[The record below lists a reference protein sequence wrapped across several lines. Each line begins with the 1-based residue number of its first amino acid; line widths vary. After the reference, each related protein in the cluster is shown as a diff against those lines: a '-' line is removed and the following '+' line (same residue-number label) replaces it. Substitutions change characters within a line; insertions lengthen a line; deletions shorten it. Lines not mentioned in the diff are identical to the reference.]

1 MSTVYA
7 SPIWL
12 GRPHC
17 PVTVTTGAGAV
28 VTAALGSLTLT
39 ATADANGLCAMK
51 LPRRGR
57 WSFTAVLG
65 GKKGFGTLAVPGQR
79 SLSLPLYSTTLAEN
93 SWAEIAAAA
102 AAGIAARLWSPGD
115 VKELTISGTAG
126 LLTVTDLTI
135 GAIILGFDHNA
146 ALEGSGRIHFQLARL
161 GATPVAL
168 VDKRHG
174 SFSDLAGAFTMNTTA
189 TSEGGWQ
196 GCHMRQEILGSDSSD
211 YVIRSCALDDIV
223 RPAVRRFAGEFIQRK
238 IQLNYQMLNYT
249 VITDEKWLG
258 FVVEQVLSNA
268 LKYTPQGSVSIY
280 MEPEGVL
287 CIRDTGIGIAPEDLP
302 RVFEKG
308 YTGYNGRSHR
318 KASGLGLY
326 LCREILTRLGH
337 SVSAESQVDHG
348 TTIRIDL
355 RQHKT
360 IQE

>member
-1 MSTVYA
+1 MKGFFRLYLRAQRRGMLFLGFCCLIFTVSFALYGL
-7 SPIWL
+7 PL
-12 GRPHC
+12 
-17 PVTVTTGAGAV
+17 GAV
-28 VTAALGSLTLT
+28 LYPAAL
-39 ATADANGLCAMK
+39 C
-51 LPRRGR
+51 
-57 WSFTAVLG
+57 
-65 GKKGFGTLAVPGQR
+65 
-79 SLSLPLYSTTLAEN
+79 
-93 SWAEIAAAA
+93 A
-102 AAGIAARLWSPGD
+102 AAGGIILLLSLRKSRAVCQELSLIQHHPADLPDELPAAQSPQEQAYQALLLALHADRQKLKSNMNARYHDMTEYYTVWAHQIKTPIAAIRLALQNEDTPLSRR
-115 VKELTISGTAG
+115 LTGEVGRVEQYVQMA
-126 LLTVTDLTI
+126 LTYL
-135 GAIILGFDHNA
+135 
-146 ALEGSGRIHFQLARL
+146 R
-161 GATPVAL
+161 
-168 VDKRHG
+168 
-174 SFSDLAGAFTMNTTA
+174 
-189 TSEGGWQ
+189 
-196 GCHMRQEILGSDSSD
+196 LGSDSSD

>member
-1 MSTVYA
+1 MKGFFRRYLRAQRRGMLFLGFCCLIFTVSFALYGL
-7 SPIWL
+7 PL
-12 GRPHC
+12 
-17 PVTVTTGAGAV
+17 GAV
-28 VTAALGSLTLT
+28 LYPAAL
-39 ATADANGLCAMK
+39 C
-51 LPRRGR
+51 
-57 WSFTAVLG
+57 
-65 GKKGFGTLAVPGQR
+65 
-79 SLSLPLYSTTLAEN
+79 
-93 SWAEIAAAA
+93 A
-102 AAGIAARLWSPGD
+102 AAGGIILLLSLRKSRAVCQELSLMQHHPADLPDELPAAQSPQEQAYQALLLALHADRQKLKSDMNARYHDMTEYYTVWAHQIKTPIAAIRLALQNEDTPLSRR
-115 VKELTISGTAG
+115 LTGEVGRVEQYVQMA
-126 LLTVTDLTI
+126 LTYL
-135 GAIILGFDHNA
+135 
-146 ALEGSGRIHFQLARL
+146 R
-161 GATPVAL
+161 
-168 VDKRHG
+168 
-174 SFSDLAGAFTMNTTA
+174 
-189 TSEGGWQ
+189 
-196 GCHMRQEILGSDSSD
+196 LGSDSSD

-337 SVSAESQVDHG
+337 SVSAESQVNHG

>member
-1 MSTVYA
+1 MKGFFRLYLRAQRRGMLFWGFCCLIFTVSFALYGL
-7 SPIWL
+7 PL
-12 GRPHC
+12 
-17 PVTVTTGAGAV
+17 GAV
-28 VTAALGSLTLT
+28 LYPAAL
-39 ATADANGLCAMK
+39 C
-51 LPRRGR
+51 
-57 WSFTAVLG
+57 
-65 GKKGFGTLAVPGQR
+65 
-79 SLSLPLYSTTLAEN
+79 
-93 SWAEIAAAA
+93 A
-102 AAGIAARLWSPGD
+102 AAGGIILLLSLRKSRAVCQELSLMQHHPADLPDELPAAQSPQEQAYQALLLALHADRQKLKSNMNARYHDMTEYYTVWAHQIKTPIAAIRLALQNEDTPLSRR
-115 VKELTISGTAG
+115 LTGEVGRVEQYVQMA
-126 LLTVTDLTI
+126 LTYL
-135 GAIILGFDHNA
+135 
-146 ALEGSGRIHFQLARL
+146 R
-161 GATPVAL
+161 
-168 VDKRHG
+168 
-174 SFSDLAGAFTMNTTA
+174 
-189 TSEGGWQ
+189 
-196 GCHMRQEILGSDSSD
+196 LGSDSSD

-223 RPAVRRFAGEFIQRK
+223 RPAVRRFTGEFIQRK

>member
-1 MSTVYA
+1 MKGFFRLYLRAQRRGMLFLGFCCLIFTVSFALYGL
-7 SPIWL
+7 PL
-12 GRPHC
+12 
-17 PVTVTTGAGAV
+17 GAV
-28 VTAALGSLTLT
+28 LYPAAL
-39 ATADANGLCAMK
+39 C
-51 LPRRGR
+51 
-57 WSFTAVLG
+57 
-65 GKKGFGTLAVPGQR
+65 
-79 SLSLPLYSTTLAEN
+79 
-93 SWAEIAAAA
+93 A
-102 AAGIAARLWSPGD
+102 AAGGIILLLSLRKSRAVCQELSLMQHHPADLPDELPAAQSPQEQAYQALLLALHADRQKLKSDMNARYHDMTEYYTVWAHQIKTPIAAIRLALQNEDTPLSRR
-115 VKELTISGTAG
+115 LTGEVGRVEQYVQMA
-126 LLTVTDLTI
+126 LTYL
-135 GAIILGFDHNA
+135 
-146 ALEGSGRIHFQLARL
+146 R
-161 GATPVAL
+161 
-168 VDKRHG
+168 
-174 SFSDLAGAFTMNTTA
+174 
-189 TSEGGWQ
+189 
-196 GCHMRQEILGSDSSD
+196 LGSDSSD
-211 YVIRSCALDDIV
+211 YVIRSCALDNIV

-287 CIRDTGIGIAPEDLP
+287 CIRDTGIGVAPEDLP

>member
-1 MSTVYA
+1 MKGFFRLYLRAERRGMLFLGFCCLIFTVSFALYGL
-7 SPIWL
+7 PL
-12 GRPHC
+12 
-17 PVTVTTGAGAV
+17 GAV
-28 VTAALGSLTLT
+28 LYPAAL
-39 ATADANGLCAMK
+39 C
-51 LPRRGR
+51 
-57 WSFTAVLG
+57 
-65 GKKGFGTLAVPGQR
+65 
-79 SLSLPLYSTTLAEN
+79 
-93 SWAEIAAAA
+93 A
-102 AAGIAARLWSPGD
+102 AAGGIILLLSLRKSRAVCQELSLMQHHPADLPDELPAAQSPQEQAYQALLLALHADRQKLKSNMNARYHDMTEYYTVWAHQIKTPIAAIRLALQNEDTPLSRR
-115 VKELTISGTAG
+115 LTGEVGRVEQYVQMA
-126 LLTVTDLTI
+126 LTYL
-135 GAIILGFDHNA
+135 
-146 ALEGSGRIHFQLARL
+146 R
-161 GATPVAL
+161 
-168 VDKRHG
+168 
-174 SFSDLAGAFTMNTTA
+174 
-189 TSEGGWQ
+189 
-196 GCHMRQEILGSDSSD
+196 LGSDSSD

-360 IQE
+360 M

>member
-1 MSTVYA
+1 MKGFFRLYLRAQRRGMLFLGFCCLIFTVSFALYGL
-7 SPIWL
+7 PL
-12 GRPHC
+12 
-17 PVTVTTGAGAV
+17 GAV
-28 VTAALGSLTLT
+28 LYPAAL
-39 ATADANGLCAMK
+39 C
-51 LPRRGR
+51 
-57 WSFTAVLG
+57 
-65 GKKGFGTLAVPGQR
+65 
-79 SLSLPLYSTTLAEN
+79 
-93 SWAEIAAAA
+93 A
-102 AAGIAARLWSPGD
+102 AAGGIILLLSLRKSRAVCQELSLMHHHPADLPDELPAAQSPQEQAYQALLLALHTDRQKLKSDMNARYHDMTEYYTVWAHQIKTPIAAIRLALQNEDTPLSRR
-115 VKELTISGTAG
+115 LTGEVGRVEQYVQMA
-126 LLTVTDLTI
+126 LTYL
-135 GAIILGFDHNA
+135 
-146 ALEGSGRIHFQLARL
+146 R
-161 GATPVAL
+161 
-168 VDKRHG
+168 
-174 SFSDLAGAFTMNTTA
+174 
-189 TSEGGWQ
+189 
-196 GCHMRQEILGSDSSD
+196 LGSDSSD

-223 RPAVRRFAGEFIQRK
+223 RPVVRRFAGEFIQRK

>member
-1 MSTVYA
+1 MKGFFRLYLRAQRRGMLFLGFCCLIFTVSFALYGL
-7 SPIWL
+7 PL
-12 GRPHC
+12 
-17 PVTVTTGAGAV
+17 GAV
-28 VTAALGSLTLT
+28 LYPAAL
-39 ATADANGLCAMK
+39 C
-51 LPRRGR
+51 
-57 WSFTAVLG
+57 
-65 GKKGFGTLAVPGQR
+65 
-79 SLSLPLYSTTLAEN
+79 
-93 SWAEIAAAA
+93 A
-102 AAGIAARLWSPGD
+102 AAGGIILLLSLRKSRAVCQELSLMQHHPADLPDELPAAQSPQEQAYQVLLLALHTDRQKLKSDMNARYHDMAEYYTVWAHQIKTPIAAIRLALQNEDTPLSRR
-115 VKELTISGTAG
+115 LTGEVGRVEQYVQMA
-126 LLTVTDLTI
+126 LTYL
-135 GAIILGFDHNA
+135 
-146 ALEGSGRIHFQLARL
+146 R
-161 GATPVAL
+161 
-168 VDKRHG
+168 
-174 SFSDLAGAFTMNTTA
+174 
-189 TSEGGWQ
+189 
-196 GCHMRQEILGSDSSD
+196 LGSDSSD

-287 CIRDTGIGIAPEDLP
+287 CIRDTGIGIAPDDLP

>member
-1 MSTVYA
+1 MKGFFRLYLRAQRRGMLFWGFCCLIFTVSFALYGL
-7 SPIWL
+7 PL
-12 GRPHC
+12 
-17 PVTVTTGAGAV
+17 GAV
-28 VTAALGSLTLT
+28 LYPAAL
-39 ATADANGLCAMK
+39 C
-51 LPRRGR
+51 
-57 WSFTAVLG
+57 
-65 GKKGFGTLAVPGQR
+65 
-79 SLSLPLYSTTLAEN
+79 
-93 SWAEIAAAA
+93 A
-102 AAGIAARLWSPGD
+102 AAGGIILLLSLRKSRAVCQELSLMQHHPADLPDELPAAQSPQEQAYQALLLALHADRQKLKSNMNARYHYMTEYYTVWAHQIKTPIAAIRLALQNEDTPLSRR
-115 VKELTISGTAG
+115 LTGEVGRVEQYVQMA
-126 LLTVTDLTI
+126 LTYL
-135 GAIILGFDHNA
+135 
-146 ALEGSGRIHFQLARL
+146 R
-161 GATPVAL
+161 
-168 VDKRHG
+168 
-174 SFSDLAGAFTMNTTA
+174 
-189 TSEGGWQ
+189 
-196 GCHMRQEILGSDSSD
+196 LGSDSSD

>member
-1 MSTVYA
+1 MKGFFRLYLRAQRRGMLFWGFCCLIFTVSFALYGL
-7 SPIWL
+7 PL
-12 GRPHC
+12 
-17 PVTVTTGAGAV
+17 GAV
-28 VTAALGSLTLT
+28 LYPAAL
-39 ATADANGLCAMK
+39 C
-51 LPRRGR
+51 
-57 WSFTAVLG
+57 
-65 GKKGFGTLAVPGQR
+65 
-79 SLSLPLYSTTLAEN
+79 
-93 SWAEIAAAA
+93 A
-102 AAGIAARLWSPGD
+102 AAGGIILLLSLRKSRAVCQELSLMQHHPADLPDELPAAQSPQEQADQALLLALHADRQKLKSNMNARYHDMTEYYTVWAHQIKTPIAAIRLALQNEDTPLSRR
-115 VKELTISGTAG
+115 LTGEVGRVEQYVQMA
-126 LLTVTDLTI
+126 LTYL
-135 GAIILGFDHNA
+135 
-146 ALEGSGRIHFQLARL
+146 R
-161 GATPVAL
+161 
-168 VDKRHG
+168 
-174 SFSDLAGAFTMNTTA
+174 
-189 TSEGGWQ
+189 
-196 GCHMRQEILGSDSSD
+196 LGSDSSD

-360 IQE
+360 MQE

>member
-1 MSTVYA
+1 MKGFFRLYLRAQRRGMLFWGFCCLIFTVSFALYGL
-7 SPIWL
+7 PL
-12 GRPHC
+12 
-17 PVTVTTGAGAV
+17 GAV
-28 VTAALGSLTLT
+28 LYPAAL
-39 ATADANGLCAMK
+39 C
-51 LPRRGR
+51 
-57 WSFTAVLG
+57 
-65 GKKGFGTLAVPGQR
+65 
-79 SLSLPLYSTTLAEN
+79 
-93 SWAEIAAAA
+93 A
-102 AAGIAARLWSPGD
+102 AAGGIILLLSLRKSRAVCQELSLMQHHPADLPDELPAAQSPQEQAYQALLLALHTDRQKLKSNMNARYHDMTEYYTVWAHQIKTPIAAIRLALQNEDTPLSRR
-115 VKELTISGTAG
+115 LTGEVGRVEQYVQMA
-126 LLTVTDLTI
+126 LTYL
-135 GAIILGFDHNA
+135 
-146 ALEGSGRIHFQLARL
+146 R
-161 GATPVAL
+161 
-168 VDKRHG
+168 
-174 SFSDLAGAFTMNTTA
+174 
-189 TSEGGWQ
+189 
-196 GCHMRQEILGSDSSD
+196 LGSDSSD

-360 IQE
+360 MQE

>member
-1 MSTVYA
+1 MKGFFRLYLRAQRRGMLFLGFCCLIFTVSFALYGL
-7 SPIWL
+7 PL
-12 GRPHC
+12 
-17 PVTVTTGAGAV
+17 GAV
-28 VTAALGSLTLT
+28 LYPAAL
-39 ATADANGLCAMK
+39 C
-51 LPRRGR
+51 
-57 WSFTAVLG
+57 
-65 GKKGFGTLAVPGQR
+65 
-79 SLSLPLYSTTLAEN
+79 
-93 SWAEIAAAA
+93 A
-102 AAGIAARLWSPGD
+102 AAGGIILLLSLRKSRAVCQELSLMQHHPADLPDELPAAQSPQEQAYQALLLALHADRQKLKSDMNARYHDMTEYYTVWAHQIKTPIAAMRLALQNEDTPLSRR
-115 VKELTISGTAG
+115 LTGEVGRVEQYVQMA
-126 LLTVTDLTI
+126 LTYL
-135 GAIILGFDHNA
+135 
-146 ALEGSGRIHFQLARL
+146 R
-161 GATPVAL
+161 
-168 VDKRHG
+168 
-174 SFSDLAGAFTMNTTA
+174 
-189 TSEGGWQ
+189 
-196 GCHMRQEILGSDSSD
+196 LGSDSSD
-211 YVIRSCALDDIV
+211 YVIRSCALDNIV

-280 MEPEGVL
+280 MEPDGVL
-287 CIRDTGIGIAPEDLP
+287 CIRDTGIGVAPEDLP

-326 LCREILTRLGH
+326 LCREILTRLGN

>member
-1 MSTVYA
+1 MKGFLRLYLRAQRRGMLFLGLCCLIFTVSFALYGL
-7 SPIWL
+7 PL
-12 GRPHC
+12 
-17 PVTVTTGAGAV
+17 GAV
-28 VTAALGSLTLT
+28 LYPAAL
-39 ATADANGLCAMK
+39 C
-51 LPRRGR
+51 
-57 WSFTAVLG
+57 
-65 GKKGFGTLAVPGQR
+65 
-79 SLSLPLYSTTLAEN
+79 
-93 SWAEIAAAA
+93 A
-102 AAGIAARLWSPGD
+102 AAGGIILLLSLRKSRAVCQELSLMQHHPADLPDELPAAQSPQEQAYQALLLALHTDRQKLKRDMNARYHDMTEYYTVWAHQIKTPIAAIRLALQNEDTPLSRR
-115 VKELTISGTAG
+115 LTGEVGRVEQYVQMA
-126 LLTVTDLTI
+126 LTYL
-135 GAIILGFDHNA
+135 
-146 ALEGSGRIHFQLARL
+146 R
-161 GATPVAL
+161 
-168 VDKRHG
+168 
-174 SFSDLAGAFTMNTTA
+174 
-189 TSEGGWQ
+189 
-196 GCHMRQEILGSDSSD
+196 LGSDSSD

-360 IQE
+360 MQE

>member
-1 MSTVYA
+1 MKGFFRLYLRA
-7 SPIWL
+7 QRRGMLFL
-12 GRPHC
+12 GFCCLIFAVSFALYGLPL
-17 PVTVTTGAGAV
+17 GAV
-28 VTAALGSLTLT
+28 LYPAAL
-39 ATADANGLCAMK
+39 C
-51 LPRRGR
+51 
-57 WSFTAVLG
+57 
-65 GKKGFGTLAVPGQR
+65 
-79 SLSLPLYSTTLAEN
+79 
-93 SWAEIAAAA
+93 A
-102 AAGIAARLWSPGD
+102 AAGGIILLLSLRKSRAVCQELSLMQHHPADLPDELPAAQSPQEQAYQALLLALHADRQKLKSDMNARYHDMTEYYTVWAHQIKTPIAAMRLALQNEDTPLSRR
-115 VKELTISGTAG
+115 LTGEVGRVEQYVQMA
-126 LLTVTDLTI
+126 LTYL
-135 GAIILGFDHNA
+135 
-146 ALEGSGRIHFQLARL
+146 R
-161 GATPVAL
+161 
-168 VDKRHG
+168 
-174 SFSDLAGAFTMNTTA
+174 
-189 TSEGGWQ
+189 
-196 GCHMRQEILGSDSSD
+196 LGSDSSD
-211 YVIRSCALDDIV
+211 YVIRSCALDNIV

-268 LKYTPQGSVSIY
+268 LKYTPQGSVNIY

-287 CIRDTGIGIAPEDLP
+287 CIRDTGIGVAPEDLP

>member
-1 MSTVYA
+1 MKGFFRLYLRAQRRGMLFWGFCCLIFTVSFALYGL
-7 SPIWL
+7 PL
-12 GRPHC
+12 
-17 PVTVTTGAGAV
+17 GAV
-28 VTAALGSLTLT
+28 LYPAAL
-39 ATADANGLCAMK
+39 C
-51 LPRRGR
+51 
-57 WSFTAVLG
+57 
-65 GKKGFGTLAVPGQR
+65 
-79 SLSLPLYSTTLAEN
+79 
-93 SWAEIAAAA
+93 A
-102 AAGIAARLWSPGD
+102 AAGGIILLLSLRKSRAVCQELSLMQHHPADLPDELPAAQSPQEQAYQALLLALHTDRQKLKSDMNARYHDMTEYYTVWAHQIKTPIAAIRLALQNEDTPLSRR
-115 VKELTISGTAG
+115 LTGEVGRVEQYVQMA
-126 LLTVTDLTI
+126 LTYL
-135 GAIILGFDHNA
+135 
-146 ALEGSGRIHFQLARL
+146 R
-161 GATPVAL
+161 
-168 VDKRHG
+168 
-174 SFSDLAGAFTMNTTA
+174 
-189 TSEGGWQ
+189 
-196 GCHMRQEILGSDSSD
+196 LGSDSSD

-308 YTGYNGRSHR
+308 YTGCNGRSHR

-360 IQE
+360 MQE

>member
-1 MSTVYA
+1 MKGFFRLYLRAQRRGMLFLGFCCLIFTVSFALYGL
-7 SPIWL
+7 PL
-12 GRPHC
+12 
-17 PVTVTTGAGAV
+17 GAV
-28 VTAALGSLTLT
+28 LYPAAL
-39 ATADANGLCAMK
+39 C
-51 LPRRGR
+51 
-57 WSFTAVLG
+57 
-65 GKKGFGTLAVPGQR
+65 
-79 SLSLPLYSTTLAEN
+79 
-93 SWAEIAAAA
+93 A
-102 AAGIAARLWSPGD
+102 AAGGIILLLSLRKSRAVCQELSLMQHHPADLPDELPAAQSPQEQAYQALLLALHTDRQKLKSDMNARYHDMTEYYTVWAHQIKTPIAAIRLALQNDDTPLSRR
-115 VKELTISGTAG
+115 LTGEVGRVEQYVQMA
-126 LLTVTDLTI
+126 LTYL
-135 GAIILGFDHNA
+135 
-146 ALEGSGRIHFQLARL
+146 R
-161 GATPVAL
+161 
-168 VDKRHG
+168 
-174 SFSDLAGAFTMNTTA
+174 
-189 TSEGGWQ
+189 
-196 GCHMRQEILGSDSSD
+196 LGSDSSD

-360 IQE
+360 MQE

>member
-1 MSTVYA
+1 MKGFFRLYLRAQRRGMLFLGFCCLIFTVSFALYGL
-7 SPIWL
+7 PL
-12 GRPHC
+12 
-17 PVTVTTGAGAV
+17 GAV
-28 VTAALGSLTLT
+28 LYPAAL
-39 ATADANGLCAMK
+39 C
-51 LPRRGR
+51 
-57 WSFTAVLG
+57 
-65 GKKGFGTLAVPGQR
+65 
-79 SLSLPLYSTTLAEN
+79 
-93 SWAEIAAAA
+93 A
-102 AAGIAARLWSPGD
+102 AAGGIILLLSLRKSRAVCQELSLMQHHPADLPDELPAAQSPQEQAYQALLLALHADRQKLKSDMNARYHDMAEYYTVWAHQIKTPIAAIRLALQNEDTPLSRR
-115 VKELTISGTAG
+115 LTGEVGRVEQYVQMA
-126 LLTVTDLTI
+126 LTYL
-135 GAIILGFDHNA
+135 
-146 ALEGSGRIHFQLARL
+146 R
-161 GATPVAL
+161 
-168 VDKRHG
+168 
-174 SFSDLAGAFTMNTTA
+174 
-189 TSEGGWQ
+189 
-196 GCHMRQEILGSDSSD
+196 LGSDSSD

-360 IQE
+360 MQE

>member
-1 MSTVYA
+1 MKGFFRLYLRAQRRGMLFLGFCCLIFTVSFALYGL
-7 SPIWL
+7 PL
-12 GRPHC
+12 
-17 PVTVTTGAGAV
+17 GAV
-28 VTAALGSLTLT
+28 LYPAAL
-39 ATADANGLCAMK
+39 C
-51 LPRRGR
+51 
-57 WSFTAVLG
+57 
-65 GKKGFGTLAVPGQR
+65 
-79 SLSLPLYSTTLAEN
+79 
-93 SWAEIAAAA
+93 A
-102 AAGIAARLWSPGD
+102 AAGGIILLLSLRKSRAVCQELSLMQHHPADLPDELPAAQSPQEQAYQVLLLALHTDRQKLKSDMNARYHDMTEYYTVWAHQIKTPIAAIRLALQNEDTPLSRRLMGE
-115 VKELTISGTAG
+115 VGRVEQYVQMALTY
-126 LLTVTDLTI
+126 L
-135 GAIILGFDHNA
+135 
-146 ALEGSGRIHFQLARL
+146 R
-161 GATPVAL
+161 
-168 VDKRHG
+168 
-174 SFSDLAGAFTMNTTA
+174 
-189 TSEGGWQ
+189 
-196 GCHMRQEILGSDSSD
+196 LGSDSSD

-238 IQLNYQMLNYT
+238 IQLNYQMLSYT

-308 YTGYNGRSHR
+308 YTGYNGRNHR

-337 SVSAESQVDHG
+337 SVNAESQVDHG

-360 IQE
+360 MQE

>member
-1 MSTVYA
+1 MKGFFRLYLRAQRRGMLFLGFCCLIFTVSFALYGL
-7 SPIWL
+7 PL
-12 GRPHC
+12 
-17 PVTVTTGAGAV
+17 GAV
-28 VTAALGSLTLT
+28 LYPAAL
-39 ATADANGLCAMK
+39 C
-51 LPRRGR
+51 
-57 WSFTAVLG
+57 
-65 GKKGFGTLAVPGQR
+65 
-79 SLSLPLYSTTLAEN
+79 
-93 SWAEIAAAA
+93 A
-102 AAGIAARLWSPGD
+102 AAGGIILLLSLRKSRAVCQELSLIQHHPADLPDELPAAQSPQEQAYQALLLALHADRQKLKSDMNARYHDMTEYYTVWAHQIKTPIAAIRLALQNEDTPLSRR
-115 VKELTISGTAG
+115 LTGEVGRVEQYVQMA
-126 LLTVTDLTI
+126 LTYL
-135 GAIILGFDHNA
+135 
-146 ALEGSGRIHFQLARL
+146 R
-161 GATPVAL
+161 
-168 VDKRHG
+168 
-174 SFSDLAGAFTMNTTA
+174 
-189 TSEGGWQ
+189 
-196 GCHMRQEILGSDSSD
+196 LGSDSSD

-360 IQE
+360 MQE

>member
-1 MSTVYA
+1 MKRFFRLYLRAQRRGMLFLGFCCLIFTVSFALYGL
-7 SPIWL
+7 PL
-12 GRPHC
+12 
-17 PVTVTTGAGAV
+17 GAV
-28 VTAALGSLTLT
+28 LYPAAL
-39 ATADANGLCAMK
+39 C
-51 LPRRGR
+51 
-57 WSFTAVLG
+57 
-65 GKKGFGTLAVPGQR
+65 
-79 SLSLPLYSTTLAEN
+79 
-93 SWAEIAAAA
+93 A
-102 AAGIAARLWSPGD
+102 AAGGIILLLSLRKSRAVCQELSLMQHHPADLPDELPAAQSPQEQAYQALLLALHTDRQKLKSDMNARYHDMTEYYTVWAHQIKTPIAAIRLALQNEDTPLSRR
-115 VKELTISGTAG
+115 LTGEVGRVEQYVQMA
-126 LLTVTDLTI
+126 LTYL
-135 GAIILGFDHNA
+135 
-146 ALEGSGRIHFQLARL
+146 R
-161 GATPVAL
+161 
-168 VDKRHG
+168 
-174 SFSDLAGAFTMNTTA
+174 
-189 TSEGGWQ
+189 
-196 GCHMRQEILGSDSSD
+196 LGSDSSD

-360 IQE
+360 MQE

>member
-1 MSTVYA
+1 MKGFFRLYLRAQRRGMLFLGFCCLIFTVSFALYGL
-7 SPIWL
+7 PL
-12 GRPHC
+12 
-17 PVTVTTGAGAV
+17 GAV
-28 VTAALGSLTLT
+28 LYPAAL
-39 ATADANGLCAMK
+39 C
-51 LPRRGR
+51 
-57 WSFTAVLG
+57 
-65 GKKGFGTLAVPGQR
+65 
-79 SLSLPLYSTTLAEN
+79 
-93 SWAEIAAAA
+93 A
-102 AAGIAARLWSPGD
+102 AAGGIILLLSLRKSRAVCQELSLMQHHPADLPDELPAAQSPQEQAYQALLLALHTDRQKLKSDMNARYHDMTEYYTVWAHQIKTPIAAIRLALQNEDTPLSRR
-115 VKELTISGTAG
+115 LTGEVGRVEQYVQMA
-126 LLTVTDLTI
+126 LTYL
-135 GAIILGFDHNA
+135 
-146 ALEGSGRIHFQLARL
+146 R
-161 GATPVAL
+161 
-168 VDKRHG
+168 
-174 SFSDLAGAFTMNTTA
+174 
-189 TSEGGWQ
+189 
-196 GCHMRQEILGSDSSD
+196 LGSDSSD

-249 VITDEKWLG
+249 VITDEKWLS

-337 SVSAESQVDHG
+337 SVNAESQVDHG

-360 IQE
+360 MQE

>member
-1 MSTVYA
+1 MKGFFRLYLRAQRRGMLFWGFCCLIFTVSFALYGL
-7 SPIWL
+7 PL
-12 GRPHC
+12 
-17 PVTVTTGAGAV
+17 GAV
-28 VTAALGSLTLT
+28 LYPAAL
-39 ATADANGLCAMK
+39 C
-51 LPRRGR
+51 
-57 WSFTAVLG
+57 
-65 GKKGFGTLAVPGQR
+65 
-79 SLSLPLYSTTLAEN
+79 
-93 SWAEIAAAA
+93 A
-102 AAGIAARLWSPGD
+102 AAGGIILLLSLRKSRAVCQELSLMQHHPADLPDELPAAQSPQEQAYQALLLALHADRQKLKSNMNARYHDMTEYYTVWAHQIKTPIAAIRLALQNEDTPLSRR
-115 VKELTISGTAG
+115 LTGEVGRVEQYVQMA
-126 LLTVTDLTI
+126 LTYL
-135 GAIILGFDHNA
+135 
-146 ALEGSGRIHFQLARL
+146 R
-161 GATPVAL
+161 
-168 VDKRHG
+168 
-174 SFSDLAGAFTMNTTA
+174 
-189 TSEGGWQ
+189 
-196 GCHMRQEILGSDSSD
+196 LGSDSSD

-268 LKYTPQGSVSIY
+268 LKYTLQGSVSIY

-360 IQE
+360 MQE

>member
-1 MSTVYA
+1 MKGFFRLYLRAQRRGMLFWGFCCLIFTVSFALYGL
-7 SPIWL
+7 PL
-12 GRPHC
+12 
-17 PVTVTTGAGAV
+17 GAV
-28 VTAALGSLTLT
+28 LYPAAL
-39 ATADANGLCAMK
+39 C
-51 LPRRGR
+51 
-57 WSFTAVLG
+57 
-65 GKKGFGTLAVPGQR
+65 
-79 SLSLPLYSTTLAEN
+79 
-93 SWAEIAAAA
+93 A
-102 AAGIAARLWSPGD
+102 AAGGIILLLSLRKSRAVCQELSLMQHHPADLPDELPAAQSPQEQAYQALLLALHTDRQKLKSNMNARYHDMTEYYTVWAHQIKTPIAAIRLALQNEDTPLSRR
-115 VKELTISGTAG
+115 LTGEVGRVEQYVQMA
-126 LLTVTDLTI
+126 LTYL
-135 GAIILGFDHNA
+135 
-146 ALEGSGRIHFQLARL
+146 R
-161 GATPVAL
+161 
-168 VDKRHG
+168 
-174 SFSDLAGAFTMNTTA
+174 
-189 TSEGGWQ
+189 
-196 GCHMRQEILGSDSSD
+196 LGSDSSD

-287 CIRDTGIGIAPEDLP
+287 CIRDMGIGIAPEDLP

>member
-1 MSTVYA
+1 MQHHPADLPDELPAAQSPQEQAYQALLLALHTDRQKLKSNMNARYHDMTEYYTV
-7 SPIWL
+7 
-12 GRPHC
+12 
-17 PVTVTTGAGAV
+17 
-28 VTAALGSLTLT
+28 
-39 ATADANGLCAMK
+39 
-51 LPRRGR
+51 
-57 WSFTAVLG
+57 
-65 GKKGFGTLAVPGQR
+65 
-79 SLSLPLYSTTLAEN
+79 
-93 SWAEIAAAA
+93 WAHQIKTPIAA
-102 AAGIAARLWSPGD
+102 IRLALQNEDTPLSRR
-115 VKELTISGTAG
+115 LTGEVGRVEQYVQMA
-126 LLTVTDLTI
+126 LTYL
-135 GAIILGFDHNA
+135 
-146 ALEGSGRIHFQLARL
+146 R
-161 GATPVAL
+161 
-168 VDKRHG
+168 
-174 SFSDLAGAFTMNTTA
+174 
-189 TSEGGWQ
+189 
-196 GCHMRQEILGSDSSD
+196 LGSDSSD

-360 IQE
+360 MQE

>member
-1 MSTVYA
+1 MKGFFRLYLRAQRRGMLFLGFCCLIFTVSFALYGL
-7 SPIWL
+7 PL
-12 GRPHC
+12 
-17 PVTVTTGAGAV
+17 GAV
-28 VTAALGSLTLT
+28 LYPAAL
-39 ATADANGLCAMK
+39 C
-51 LPRRGR
+51 
-57 WSFTAVLG
+57 
-65 GKKGFGTLAVPGQR
+65 
-79 SLSLPLYSTTLAEN
+79 
-93 SWAEIAAAA
+93 A
-102 AAGIAARLWSPGD
+102 AAGGIILLLSLRKSRAVCQELSLMQHHPADLPDELPAAQSPQEQAYQALLLALHADRQKLKSNMNARYHDMTEYYTVWAHQIKTPIAAIRLALQNEDTPLSRR
-115 VKELTISGTAG
+115 LTGEVGRVEQYVQMA
-126 LLTVTDLTI
+126 LTYL
-135 GAIILGFDHNA
+135 
-146 ALEGSGRIHFQLARL
+146 R
-161 GATPVAL
+161 
-168 VDKRHG
+168 
-174 SFSDLAGAFTMNTTA
+174 
-189 TSEGGWQ
+189 
-196 GCHMRQEILGSDSSD
+196 LGSDSSD

-268 LKYTPQGSVSIY
+268 LKYSPQGSVSIY

-360 IQE
+360 M

>member
-1 MSTVYA
+1 MKGFFRLYLRA
-7 SPIWL
+7 QRRGMLFL
-12 GRPHC
+12 GFCCLIFAVSFALYGLPL
-17 PVTVTTGAGAV
+17 GAV
-28 VTAALGSLTLT
+28 LYPAAL
-39 ATADANGLCAMK
+39 C
-51 LPRRGR
+51 
-57 WSFTAVLG
+57 
-65 GKKGFGTLAVPGQR
+65 
-79 SLSLPLYSTTLAEN
+79 
-93 SWAEIAAAA
+93 A
-102 AAGIAARLWSPGD
+102 AAGGIILLLSLRKSRAVCQELSLMQHHPADLPDELPAAQSPQEQAYQALLLALHADRQKLKSDMNARYHDMTEYYTVWAHQIKTPIAAMRLALQNEDTPLSRR
-115 VKELTISGTAG
+115 LTGEVGRVEQYVQMA
-126 LLTVTDLTI
+126 LTYL
-135 GAIILGFDHNA
+135 
-146 ALEGSGRIHFQLARL
+146 R
-161 GATPVAL
+161 
-168 VDKRHG
+168 
-174 SFSDLAGAFTMNTTA
+174 
-189 TSEGGWQ
+189 
-196 GCHMRQEILGSDSSD
+196 LGSDSSD
-211 YVIRSCALDDIV
+211 YVIRSCALDNIV

-287 CIRDTGIGIAPEDLP
+287 CIRDTGIGVAPEDLP

-337 SVSAESQVDHG
+337 SISAESQVDHG

>member
-1 MSTVYA
+1 MKGFFRLYLRAQRRGMLFLGFCCLIFTVSFALYGL
-7 SPIWL
+7 PL
-12 GRPHC
+12 
-17 PVTVTTGAGAV
+17 GAV
-28 VTAALGSLTLT
+28 LYPAAL
-39 ATADANGLCAMK
+39 C
-51 LPRRGR
+51 
-57 WSFTAVLG
+57 
-65 GKKGFGTLAVPGQR
+65 
-79 SLSLPLYSTTLAEN
+79 
-93 SWAEIAAAA
+93 A
-102 AAGIAARLWSPGD
+102 AAGGIILLLSLRKSRAVCQELSLMQHHPADLPDELPAAQSPQEQAYQALLLALHADRQKLKSDMNARYLDMTEYYTVWAHQIKTPIAAMRLALQNEDTPLSRR
-115 VKELTISGTAG
+115 LTGEVGRVEQYVQMA
-126 LLTVTDLTI
+126 LTYL
-135 GAIILGFDHNA
+135 
-146 ALEGSGRIHFQLARL
+146 R
-161 GATPVAL
+161 
-168 VDKRHG
+168 
-174 SFSDLAGAFTMNTTA
+174 
-189 TSEGGWQ
+189 
-196 GCHMRQEILGSDSSD
+196 LGSDSSD
-211 YVIRSCALDDIV
+211 YVIRSCALDNIV

>member
-1 MSTVYA
+1 MKGFFRLYLRAQRRGMLFWGFCCLIFTVSFALYGL
-7 SPIWL
+7 PL
-12 GRPHC
+12 
-17 PVTVTTGAGAV
+17 GAV
-28 VTAALGSLTLT
+28 LYPAAL
-39 ATADANGLCAMK
+39 C
-51 LPRRGR
+51 
-57 WSFTAVLG
+57 
-65 GKKGFGTLAVPGQR
+65 
-79 SLSLPLYSTTLAEN
+79 
-93 SWAEIAAAA
+93 A
-102 AAGIAARLWSPGD
+102 AAGGIILLLSLRKSRAVCQELSLMQHHPADLPDELPAAQSPQEQAYQALLLALHADRQKLKSDMNARYHDMTEYYTVWAHQIKTPIAAMRLALQNEDTPLSRRLMGE
-115 VKELTISGTAG
+115 VGRVEQYVQMALTY
-126 LLTVTDLTI
+126 L
-135 GAIILGFDHNA
+135 
-146 ALEGSGRIHFQLARL
+146 R
-161 GATPVAL
+161 
-168 VDKRHG
+168 
-174 SFSDLAGAFTMNTTA
+174 
-189 TSEGGWQ
+189 
-196 GCHMRQEILGSDSSD
+196 LGSDSSD

-337 SVSAESQVDHG
+337 SVSAESQLDHG

>member
-1 MSTVYA
+1 MKGFFRLYLRAQRRGMLFWGFCCLIFTVSFALYGL
-7 SPIWL
+7 PL
-12 GRPHC
+12 
-17 PVTVTTGAGAV
+17 GAV
-28 VTAALGSLTLT
+28 LYPAAL
-39 ATADANGLCAMK
+39 C
-51 LPRRGR
+51 
-57 WSFTAVLG
+57 
-65 GKKGFGTLAVPGQR
+65 
-79 SLSLPLYSTTLAEN
+79 
-93 SWAEIAAAA
+93 A
-102 AAGIAARLWSPGD
+102 AAGGIILLLSLRKSRAVCQELSLMQHHPADLPDELPAAQSPQEQAYQALLLALHADRQKLKSNMNARYHDMTEYYTVWAHQIKTPIAAIRLALQNEDTPLSRR
-115 VKELTISGTAG
+115 LTGEVGRVEQYVQMA
-126 LLTVTDLTI
+126 LTYL
-135 GAIILGFDHNA
+135 
-146 ALEGSGRIHFQLARL
+146 R
-161 GATPVAL
+161 
-168 VDKRHG
+168 
-174 SFSDLAGAFTMNTTA
+174 
-189 TSEGGWQ
+189 
-196 GCHMRQEILGSDSSD
+196 LGSDSSD

-337 SVSAESQVDHG
+337 SVNAESQVDHG

>member
-1 MSTVYA
+1 MRAYLREHWRVIA
-7 SPIWL
+7 AFFAFAAVF
-12 GRPHC
+12 G
-17 PVTVTTGAGAV
+17 VTFALYGLPLGAV
-28 VTAALGSLTLT
+28 LYPAAL
-39 ATADANGLCAMK
+39 C
-51 LPRRGR
+51 
-57 WSFTAVLG
+57 
-65 GKKGFGTLAVPGQR
+65 
-79 SLSLPLYSTTLAEN
+79 
-93 SWAEIAAAA
+93 A
-102 AAGIAARLWSPGD
+102 AAGGIILLLSLRKSRAVCQELSLMQHHPADLPDELPAAQSPQEQAYQALLLALHTDRQKLKSDMNARYHDMTEYYTVWAHQIKTPIAAIRLALQNEDTPLSRR
-115 VKELTISGTAG
+115 LTGEVGRVEQYVQMA
-126 LLTVTDLTI
+126 LTYL
-135 GAIILGFDHNA
+135 
-146 ALEGSGRIHFQLARL
+146 R
-161 GATPVAL
+161 
-168 VDKRHG
+168 
-174 SFSDLAGAFTMNTTA
+174 
-189 TSEGGWQ
+189 
-196 GCHMRQEILGSDSSD
+196 LGSDSSD

-249 VITDEKWLG
+249 VITDEKWLS

-268 LKYTPQGSVSIY
+268 LKYTPRGSVSIY

-360 IQE
+360 MQE

>member
-1 MSTVYA
+1 MTGFFRLYLRAQRRGMLFWGFCCLIFTVSFALYGL
-7 SPIWL
+7 PL
-12 GRPHC
+12 
-17 PVTVTTGAGAV
+17 GAV
-28 VTAALGSLTLT
+28 LYPAAL
-39 ATADANGLCAMK
+39 C
-51 LPRRGR
+51 
-57 WSFTAVLG
+57 
-65 GKKGFGTLAVPGQR
+65 
-79 SLSLPLYSTTLAEN
+79 
-93 SWAEIAAAA
+93 A
-102 AAGIAARLWSPGD
+102 AAGGIILLLSLRKSRAVCQELSLMQHHPADLPDELPAAQSPQEQAYQALLLALHADRQKLKSNMNARYHDMTEYYTVWAHQIKTPIAAIRLALQNEDTPLSRR
-115 VKELTISGTAG
+115 LTGEVGRVEQYVQMA
-126 LLTVTDLTI
+126 LTYL
-135 GAIILGFDHNA
+135 
-146 ALEGSGRIHFQLARL
+146 R
-161 GATPVAL
+161 
-168 VDKRHG
+168 
-174 SFSDLAGAFTMNTTA
+174 
-189 TSEGGWQ
+189 
-196 GCHMRQEILGSDSSD
+196 LGSDSSD

-280 MEPEGVL
+280 MDPEGVL

>member
-1 MSTVYA
+1 MKGFFRLYLRAQRRGMLFLGFCCLIFTVSFALYGL
-7 SPIWL
+7 PL
-12 GRPHC
+12 
-17 PVTVTTGAGAV
+17 GAV
-28 VTAALGSLTLT
+28 LYPAAL
-39 ATADANGLCAMK
+39 C
-51 LPRRGR
+51 
-57 WSFTAVLG
+57 
-65 GKKGFGTLAVPGQR
+65 
-79 SLSLPLYSTTLAEN
+79 
-93 SWAEIAAAA
+93 A
-102 AAGIAARLWSPGD
+102 AAGGIILLLSLRKSRAVCQELSLMQHHPADLPDELPAAQSPQEQAYQALLLALHADRQKLKSDMNARYHDMTEYYTVWAHQIKTPIAAMRLALQNEDTPLSRR
-115 VKELTISGTAG
+115 LTGEVGRVEQYVQMA
-126 LLTVTDLTI
+126 LTYL
-135 GAIILGFDHNA
+135 
-146 ALEGSGRIHFQLARL
+146 R
-161 GATPVAL
+161 
-168 VDKRHG
+168 
-174 SFSDLAGAFTMNTTA
+174 
-189 TSEGGWQ
+189 
-196 GCHMRQEILGSDSSD
+196 LGSDSSD

-249 VITDEKWLG
+249 VITDEKWLS

-287 CIRDTGIGIAPEDLP
+287 CIRDTGIGVAPEDLP

>member
-1 MSTVYA
+1 MKGFFRLYLRAQRRGMLFLGFCCLIFTVSFALYGL
-7 SPIWL
+7 PL
-12 GRPHC
+12 
-17 PVTVTTGAGAV
+17 GAV
-28 VTAALGSLTLT
+28 LYPAAL
-39 ATADANGLCAMK
+39 C
-51 LPRRGR
+51 
-57 WSFTAVLG
+57 
-65 GKKGFGTLAVPGQR
+65 
-79 SLSLPLYSTTLAEN
+79 
-93 SWAEIAAAA
+93 A
-102 AAGIAARLWSPGD
+102 AAGGIILLLSLRKSRAVCQELSLMQPHPADLPDELPAAQSPQEQAYQALLLALHADRQKLKSNMNARYHDMTEYYTVWAHQIKTPIAAIRLALQNEDTPLSRR
-115 VKELTISGTAG
+115 LTGEVGRVEQYVQMA
-126 LLTVTDLTI
+126 LTYL
-135 GAIILGFDHNA
+135 
-146 ALEGSGRIHFQLARL
+146 R
-161 GATPVAL
+161 
-168 VDKRHG
+168 
-174 SFSDLAGAFTMNTTA
+174 
-189 TSEGGWQ
+189 
-196 GCHMRQEILGSDSSD
+196 LGSDSSD

>member
-1 MSTVYA
+1 MKGFFRLYLRAQRRGMLFLGFCCLIFTVSFALYGL
-7 SPIWL
+7 PL
-12 GRPHC
+12 
-17 PVTVTTGAGAV
+17 GAV
-28 VTAALGSLTLT
+28 LYPAALCA
-39 ATADANGLCAMK
+39 AT
-51 LPRRGR
+51 
-57 WSFTAVLG
+57 G
-65 GKKGFGTLAVPGQR
+65 GIILL
-79 SLSLPLYSTTLAEN
+79 LSLRKSCAVCQELSLMQPHPADLPDELPAAQSPQEQAYQALLLALHADRQKLKSDMNARYDDMTEYYTV
-93 SWAEIAAAA
+93 WAHQIKTPIAA
-102 AAGIAARLWSPGD
+102 IRLALQNEDTPLSRR
-115 VKELTISGTAG
+115 LTGEVGRVEQYVQMA
-126 LLTVTDLTI
+126 LTYL
-135 GAIILGFDHNA
+135 
-146 ALEGSGRIHFQLARL
+146 R
-161 GATPVAL
+161 
-168 VDKRHG
+168 
-174 SFSDLAGAFTMNTTA
+174 
-189 TSEGGWQ
+189 
-196 GCHMRQEILGSDSSD
+196 LGSDSSD

-360 IQE
+360 MQE

>member
-1 MSTVYA
+1 MKGFFRLYLRAQRRGMLFLGFCCLIFTVSFALYGL
-7 SPIWL
+7 PL
-12 GRPHC
+12 
-17 PVTVTTGAGAV
+17 GAV
-28 VTAALGSLTLT
+28 LYPAAL
-39 ATADANGLCAMK
+39 C
-51 LPRRGR
+51 
-57 WSFTAVLG
+57 
-65 GKKGFGTLAVPGQR
+65 
-79 SLSLPLYSTTLAEN
+79 
-93 SWAEIAAAA
+93 A
-102 AAGIAARLWSPGD
+102 AAGGIILLLSLRKSRAVCQELSLMQPHPADLPDELPAAQSPQEQAYQALLLALHTDRQKLKSDMNARYHDMTEYYTVWAHQIKTPIAAIRLALQNEDTPLSRR
-115 VKELTISGTAG
+115 LTGEVGRVEQYVQMA
-126 LLTVTDLTI
+126 LTYL
-135 GAIILGFDHNA
+135 
-146 ALEGSGRIHFQLARL
+146 R
-161 GATPVAL
+161 
-168 VDKRHG
+168 
-174 SFSDLAGAFTMNTTA
+174 
-189 TSEGGWQ
+189 
-196 GCHMRQEILGSDSSD
+196 LGSDSSD

-280 MEPEGVL
+280 MDPEGVL

-360 IQE
+360 MQE

>member
-1 MSTVYA
+1 MKGFFRLYLRAQRRGMLFWGFCCLIFTVSFALYGL
-7 SPIWL
+7 PL
-12 GRPHC
+12 
-17 PVTVTTGAGAV
+17 GAV
-28 VTAALGSLTLT
+28 LYPAAL
-39 ATADANGLCAMK
+39 C
-51 LPRRGR
+51 
-57 WSFTAVLG
+57 
-65 GKKGFGTLAVPGQR
+65 
-79 SLSLPLYSTTLAEN
+79 
-93 SWAEIAAAA
+93 A
-102 AAGIAARLWSPGD
+102 AAGGIILLLSLRKSRAVCQELSLMQHHPADLPDELPAAQSPQEQAYQALLLALHADRQKLKSNMNARYHDMTEYYTVWAHQIKTPIAAIRLALQNEDTPLSRR
-115 VKELTISGTAG
+115 LTGEVGRVEQYVQMA
-126 LLTVTDLTI
+126 LTYL
-135 GAIILGFDHNA
+135 
-146 ALEGSGRIHFQLARL
+146 R
-161 GATPVAL
+161 
-168 VDKRHG
+168 
-174 SFSDLAGAFTMNTTA
+174 
-189 TSEGGWQ
+189 
-196 GCHMRQEILGSDSSD
+196 LGSDSSD
-211 YVIRSCALDDIV
+211 YVIRSCALGDIV

>member
-1 MSTVYA
+1 MKGFFRLYLRAQRRGMLFLGFCCLIFTVSFALYGL
-7 SPIWL
+7 PL
-12 GRPHC
+12 
-17 PVTVTTGAGAV
+17 GAV
-28 VTAALGSLTLT
+28 LYPAAL
-39 ATADANGLCAMK
+39 C
-51 LPRRGR
+51 
-57 WSFTAVLG
+57 
-65 GKKGFGTLAVPGQR
+65 
-79 SLSLPLYSTTLAEN
+79 
-93 SWAEIAAAA
+93 A
-102 AAGIAARLWSPGD
+102 AAGGIILLLSLRKSRAVCQELSLMQPHPADLPDELPAAQSPQEQAYQALLLALHADRQKLKSDMNARYHDMTEYYTVWAHQIKTPIAAIRLALQNEDTPLSRR
-115 VKELTISGTAG
+115 LTGEVGRVEQYVQMA
-126 LLTVTDLTI
+126 LTYL
-135 GAIILGFDHNA
+135 
-146 ALEGSGRIHFQLARL
+146 R
-161 GATPVAL
+161 
-168 VDKRHG
+168 
-174 SFSDLAGAFTMNTTA
+174 
-189 TSEGGWQ
+189 
-196 GCHMRQEILGSDSSD
+196 LGSDSSD

-287 CIRDTGIGIAPEDLP
+287 CIRDTGIGVAPEDLP

-360 IQE
+360 MQE